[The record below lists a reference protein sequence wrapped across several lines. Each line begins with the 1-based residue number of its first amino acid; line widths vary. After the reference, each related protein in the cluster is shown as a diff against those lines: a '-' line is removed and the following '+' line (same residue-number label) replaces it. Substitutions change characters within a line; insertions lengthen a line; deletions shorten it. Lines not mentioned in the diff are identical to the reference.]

1 MRKGVF
7 YTRKSLIANINPK
20 ISVHAKIIKRLS
32 AKNTEIISKYFRK
45 TSLPKLDEAMTLI
58 ANEKLVLIVNNKQ
71 KPKALGL
78 AKILAVYNGSAGRNV
93 ALFDSSHKSK
103 DLDQGIEK
111 FSENISMKSD
121 IDFKLLTYCKNF

>member
-1 MRKGVF
+1 M
-7 YTRKSLIANINPK
+7 S
-20 ISVHAKIIKRLS
+20 AKIQKLSQNISERL
-32 AKNTEIISKYFRK
+32 
-45 TSLPKLDEAMTLI
+45 LPKLDEAMTLI

-103 DLDQGIEK
+103 DLDQGIE
-111 FSENISMKSD
+111 
-121 IDFKLLTYCKNF
+121 NFLKIFL